1 MEVSIRNYKTEIKS
15 ISTPISIPR
24 SPNSHEYSLK
34 ESAFNPSKNS
44 PPNSWSKRLLNRFDN
59 YYGY

>member
-1 MEVSIRNYKTEIKS
+1 MDISISNYKTELNI
-15 ISTPISIPR
+15 ISSPISIPGHR
-24 SPNSHEYSLK
+24 NSHEYSLK
-34 ESAFNPSKNS
+34 ENAFNPSNNS